1 MQFGRIEVGQS
12 DLNPGARIGG
22 RSDAE
27 AVAIAD
33 VAHGPGEGLT
43 RTRRQRG
50 RAGVCSRWA
59 RQSSPGDKGR
69 ADERFAPAHAACF
82 IGLKL
87 GFLASMARANLSQR
101 AIPARFSG
109 M

>member
-1 MQFGRIEVGQS
+1 MQLGCIEVGQP
-12 DLNPGARIGG
+12 DLDPASRIGG
-22 RSDAE
+22 RSNAE
-27 AVAIAD
+27 AIAIAD

-50 RAGVCSRWA
+50 RAGVGSRWA
-59 RQSSPGDKGR
+59 RQSSSGDKGR

-82 IGLKL
+82 IGLRL